1 MTAQSSDTNPT
12 KKVHIVRYT
21 LHWRGR
27 WFGLGGGGGRD
38 NRRVYTSTRSQI
50 RICIWITIHMG
61 EVVFSLPPCKHNQS
75 GSGLESLCK
84 WVYK

>member
-27 WFGLGGGGGRD
+27 WFGLGGGGGGG
-38 NRRVYTSTRSQI
+38 TIGASTRAPGPKS
-50 RICIWITIHMG
+50 G
-61 EVVFSLPPCKHNQS
+61 FVS
-75 GSGLESLCK
+75 GSQSIWERWYSVCLRVNTTNLDLD
-84 WVYK
+84 